1 MSDINVTPLVDVLL
15 ILVVALV
22 ITAPFL
28 TQSLPVN
35 LPQGNLPYRLPE
47 FENTVLVVVDAQG
60 AYRLPEGDSREAIQA
75 SPTLGLNELVTT
87 LERWDPEARQRPVHI
102 QMDEQLPHRTLVELM
117 LALQKLGFPQVGL
130 VFKDQGGTP

>member
-28 TQSLPVN
+28 TQSLPVK

-47 FENTVLVVVDAQG
+47 FEQAVLVIVDAQG
-60 AYRLPEGDSREAIQA
+60 SYRLPEAESREAIEA
-75 SPTLGLNELVTT
+75 SPLLGLNELVTT
-87 LERWDPEARQRPVHI
+87 LERWTPEARQRPVHI
-102 QMDEQLPHRTLVELM
+102 QMDERLPHRTLVELM

-130 VFKDQGGTP
+130 VFEDQGGAP